1 MMAPRLYV
9 GNLPEDVSAEA
20 LRRRFA
26 QHGAVAGVHMP
37 IERSSGGSRGY
48 AFVTM
53 ASAEDARVAMDR
65 LDGAMFEHRA
75 LRVTEAG
82 ADRDQP
88 GPRTKQARQG
98 VQIISQFRER
108 QNMTYELGRGGMT
121 IAIRVFPLDRAE
133 ESWRME
139 ASTTDAVGHAMHVT
153 TATHSTRAAALQE
166 LARSWVKE
174 PGSAANAIDWQEVTE
189 ALGEVRA
196 I

>member
-1 MMAPRLYV
+1 MAPRLYV

-26 QHGAVAGVHMP
+26 QHGAVADVHMA
-37 IERSSGGSRGY
+37 IDRSSGRSRGY

-53 ASAEDARVAMDR
+53 ASGEDARVAMDR

-75 LRVTEAG
+75 LRVNAAG
-82 ADRDQP
+82 ADRDELA
-88 GPRTKQARQG
+88 PRTKQARRG
-98 VQIISQFRER
+98 VQITSQFRER
-108 QNMTYELGRGGMT
+108 QNMTYELCCGGMT
-121 IAIRVFPLDRAE
+121 LAIRVFPLDRAE

-153 TATHSTRAAALQE
+153 TAAHSTRTAALQE
-166 LARSWVKE
+166 LARSWGQG
-174 PGSAANAIDWQEVTE
+174 PGSAANAIDWPEVME

>member
-1 MMAPRLYV
+1 MAPRLYV
-9 GNLPEDVSAEA
+9 GNLAEDVSADA

-26 QHGAVAGVHMP
+26 QHGAVADVHMA
-37 IERSSGGSRGY
+37 IDRSSGRSRGY

-53 ASAEDARVAMDR
+53 ASGEDARVAIDR

-82 ADRDQP
+82 AYRDQS
-88 GPRTKQARQG
+88 GPRTKQARRS
-98 VQIISQFRER
+98 VQITSQFRER

-121 IAIRVFPLDRAE
+121 LAIRVFPLDGAE

-139 ASTTDAVGHAMHVT
+139 ASTTDAAGQAIHVT
-153 TATHSTRAAALQE
+153 TAAHATRAAALQE
-166 LARSWVKE
+166 LARSWGQE
-174 PGSAANAIDWQEVTE
+174 PGSAANAIDWQEVME